1 MTGQS
6 GELTEIS
13 DLLAEFAKQRDWEQF
28 HSPKNLSMALA
39 VEVAEIMEIF
49 QWMTTD
55 ASHELPAEKAE
66 QLKEEVADSLIYLL
80 RLADIV
86 GIDLVD
92 AAKKKI
98 QKNESKYPR
107 DLVKGSA
114 AKYSDYST

>member
-1 MTGQS
+1 MGQS
-6 GELTEIS
+6 GELNDIS
-13 DLLAEFAKQRDWEQF
+13 KILAAFAKERDWEQF

-49 QWMTTD
+49 QWMPGD
-55 ASHELPAEKAE
+55 ESHELPAEKLE
-66 QLKEEVADSLIYLL
+66 QLEGEVADSLIYLL

-114 AKYSDYST
+114 AKYSDYSK